1 LGLFSNVWN
10 DIRVR
15 IFIFKERKYEEN
27 LHLKPVDSMI
37 RERNRHLGRGGVFP
51 LLWEGSGVCL
61 NQEGVRIALYA
72 VELKYAQL

>member
-1 LGLFSNVWN
+1 VC
-10 DIRVR
+10 

-37 RERNRHLGRGGVFP
+37 RERNRHGRGVFP